1 MRTSLRS
8 GWLLAVLVVLGGVL
22 RLIRYLADRSL
33 WGDEGALALNIIE
46 RSPRELLDPL
56 DFRQG
61 APTGF
66 LLAEKLASAVVGE
79 QELGLR
85 LFPLAGGIGALI
97 VLALLARR
105 MLRPEAA
112 LLAVALAAFSE
123 PLVYFSSEVKQYGTD
138 VFVVVLM
145 LYGAVAISW
154 GTIGRL
160 GVGVL
165 ALGGALAVWFSHPA
179 LIVLPSL
186 TIVLLVFAW
195 LEGRRAAFRSLA
207 LLGGIWLP
215 IALAAYATNRANTRA
230 VATAALHSTGGT
242 SIDASSELK
251 NLWHAYADVVGVAET
266 TTALA
271 WMCALAGLLVLWR
284 ANRTGAAIIVA
295 PVVATFAAAVLGRY
309 PFTDR
314 FILFLAP
321 SLIVLLASGAVGIVT
336 VLRRQ
341 YLVAGL
347 AAIGL
352 LLAYPTGTALSRAA
366 SPPGHEEVKAVL
378 RTVEKQWRPGD
389 ALYVWYQTQYPF
401 RYYAECEGCDV
412 LGSEGPASVVW
423 PPDPRGLPNYFAL
436 QSHPPGLFVS
446 PELPTS
452 DELRRSLR
460 PLLGKKRVWLIFSST
475 WDDAMVQSL
484 LDCSGRRLA
493 EARSTRAV
501 AYLYDLS
508 RPSGTR
514 DCVGIDA
521 G

>member
-1 MRTSLRS
+1 MRPWLRS
-8 GWLLAVLVVLGGVL
+8 AWLLAAVVVLGGVL
-22 RLIRYLADRSL
+22 RLVRYLADRSL

-46 RSPRELLDPL
+46 RSPRELLDSL

-66 LLAEKLASAVVGE
+66 LLVEKLSSALFGE
-79 QELGLR
+79 QELALR
-85 LFPLAGGIGALI
+85 LFPLAGGVGALV
-97 VLALLARR
+97 VLALLTRR

-112 LLAVALAAFSE
+112 LLAVALAVFSE
-123 PLVYFSSEVKQYGTD
+123 PLVYFSSEVKQYGID
-138 VFVVVLM
+138 VFVVVLL

-165 ALGGALAVWFSHPA
+165 ALGGAVAVWFSHPA

-186 TIVLLVFAW
+186 TIVLLVSAW
-195 LEGRRAAFRSLA
+195 LEDRRAALRSLA
-207 LLGGIWLP
+207 LLGGVWLP
-215 IALAAYATNRANTRA
+215 VALVAYATNRTNTRA
-230 VATAALHSTGGT
+230 VAAAALHSTGGT
-242 SIDASSELK
+242 SFDASSELK
-251 NLWHAYADVVGVAET
+251 NLWHAYADVVGVANT

-271 WMCALAGLLVLWR
+271 WTCALAGLLVLWR
-284 ANRTGAAIIVA
+284 SDRTGAAIIVA
-295 PVVATFAAAVLGRY
+295 PVVATFVAAVLGRY

-341 YLVAGL
+341 YVVAGL

-352 LLAYPTGTALSRAA
+352 LLAYPVGTSLSRAV

-378 RTVEKQWRPGD
+378 RTVQEQWRPGD
-389 ALYVWYQTQYPF
+389 TLYVWYQSQYPV

-412 LGSEGPASVVW
+412 LGPDGPALVVW

-436 QSHPPGLFVS
+436 QTHPPGLFVS
-446 PELPTS
+446 PELPTA
-452 DELRRSLR
+452 DEIRRSFR

-475 WDDAMVQSL
+475 WNDALVQSL

-493 EARSTRAV
+493 EARATRAV

-514 DCVGIDA
+514 DCVGIDPS
-521 G
+521 